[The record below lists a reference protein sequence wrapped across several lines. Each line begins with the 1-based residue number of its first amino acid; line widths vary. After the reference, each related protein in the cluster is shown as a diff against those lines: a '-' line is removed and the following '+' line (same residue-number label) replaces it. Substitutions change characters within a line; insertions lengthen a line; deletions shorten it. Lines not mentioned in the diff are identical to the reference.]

1 MADIDLI
8 RDITNAFGPS
18 GFEEEVCRVIK
29 KYTEEFD
36 VTNDAMCNVY
46 MKRKNVENDNAL
58 ANLETT
64 NISDTGNIKEGF
76 RNKKPVL
83 MLDAH
88 SDECGMMIQGIRDNG
103 LLNFLTLG
111 GIHLTNLPAHSVIVR
126 NREGKKIKGIITSKP
141 VHFLKAGSASSCD
154 LDIEEL
160 AIDVGASS
168 REEVMEIY
176 GIHIGDPVVPDVNF
190 EYNEEQRLCYGK
202 AFDNRLGCVC
212 IIETMKE
219 LLKDEN
225 LAVDV
230 VGAFAAQEEVG
241 TRGAT
246 VTSQVVKPDFAI
258 VFEGSPADDFY
269 YSVGMAQ
276 GCLRKGV
283 QIRHRDLSYIS
294 NPVFI
299 DLAHK
304 IGDKHDIKYQDT
316 VRRGGSTNAGKISL
330 EGKAVPVLVLGVPS
344 RYVHTHSNFA
354 AMEDIDAA
362 IRMAAEVIRSL
373 DDVVMDKILRKD
385 ILMD

>member
-1 MADIDLI
+1 MADINLI
-8 RDITNAFGPS
+8 QDITNAFGPS
-18 GFEEEVCRVIK
+18 GFEEEVCRVIRD
-29 KYTEEFD
+29 YTGEFD

-46 MKRKNVENDNAL
+46 VKRKDFQK
-58 ANLETT
+58 
-64 NISDTGNIKEGF
+64 D
-76 RNKKPVL
+76 KPVL

-88 SDECGMMIQGIRDNG
+88 LDECGMMIQGIRENG

-111 GIHLTNLPAHSVIVR
+111 GIHLTNLPAHSVIIR

-141 VHFLKAGSASSCD
+141 VHFLKGASAASCD

-160 AIDVGASS
+160 AIDVGACS
-168 REEVMEIY
+168 RKEVMEVY
-176 GIHIGDPVVPDVNF
+176 GIHIGDPVVPDIQF
-190 EYNEEQRLCYGK
+190 EYNEERELCYGK

-212 IIETMKE
+212 IVET
-219 LLKDEN
+219 LKALQGDKK
-225 LAVDV
+225 LAVEP

-241 TRGAT
+241 TRGAA
-246 VTSQVVKPDFAI
+246 VTAQVVKPDLAI

-283 QIRHRDLSYIS
+283 QIRYRDLSYIS

-299 DLAHK
+299 ELAHR
-304 IGDKHDIKYQDT
+304 IGDKYGIKYQDT

-344 RYVHTHSNFA
+344 RYVHTQSNFA
-354 AMEDIDAA
+354 AMEDMDAA
-362 IRMAAEVIRSL
+362 VSMAAEVIRAL
-373 DDVVMDKILRKD
+373 NTEELERILRKD
-385 ILMD
+385 IMKL

>member
-1 MADIDLI
+1 MADIRLI
-8 RDITNAFGPS
+8 EDITNAFGPS
-18 GFEEEVCRVIK
+18 GFEEEVCKVIK
-29 KYTEEFD
+29 KYTEDFD

-46 MKRKNVENDNAL
+46 MKRKDF
-58 ANLETT
+58 
-64 NISDTGNIKEGF
+64 SKDDTKESAF
-76 RNKKPVL
+76 ASKKPVI

-88 SDECGMMIQGIRDNG
+88 SDECGMMVQGIRDNG

-111 GIHLTNLPAHSVIVR
+111 GIHLTNLPAHSVIIR

-141 VHFLKAGSASSCD
+141 VHFLKGASASSCD
-154 LDIEEL
+154 LDIEDL

-168 REEVMEIY
+168 KEEVMEVY
-176 GIHIGDPVVPDVNF
+176 GIRIGDPVVPDVTF
-190 EYNEEQRLCYGK
+190 EYNEEQKLCYGK

-219 LLKDEN
+219 LLKDN
-225 LAVDV
+225 DLAVDV

-241 TRGAT
+241 TRGAA

-269 YSVGMAQ
+269 YSVGIAQ

-304 IGDKHDIKYQDT
+304 IGEQYGIKYQDT

-362 IRMAAEVIRSL
+362 VSMAAEVIRAL
-373 DDVVMDKILRKD
+373 DNETMHKILRKD
-385 ILMD
+385 ILE

>member
-1 MADIDLI
+1 MADIKLI
-8 RDITNAFGPS
+8 EDITNAFGPS

-29 KYTEEFD
+29 KYTEDFE

-46 MKRKNVENDNAL
+46 MKRKDFDKDE
-58 ANLETT
+58 
-64 NISDTGNIKEGF
+64 SKESEF
-76 RNKKPVL
+76 ASQKPVI

-88 SDECGMMIQGIRDNG
+88 SDECGMMIQGIRENG

-111 GIHLTNLPAHSVIVR
+111 GIHLTNLPAHSVIIR

-141 VHFLKAGSASSCD
+141 VHFLKGASASSCD

-160 AIDVGASS
+160 AIDVGACSK
-168 REEVMEIY
+168 EEVMEVY
-176 GIHIGDPVVPDVNF
+176 GIRIGDPVVPDVTF
-190 EYNEEQRLCYGK
+190 EYNEEQGLCYGK

-212 IIETMKE
+212 IIETMKVLSE
-219 LLKDEN
+219 DTN

-241 TRGAT
+241 TRGAA

-276 GCLRKGV
+276 GSLRKGV

-304 IGDKHDIKYQDT
+304 IGDKYGIKYQDT

-362 IRMAAEVIRSL
+362 IQMAAEVIRAL
-373 DDVVMDKILRKD
+373 DTEVMNQILRKD
-385 ILMD
+385 IL